1 MPLQPRAA
9 WVGGAA
15 YGSHSQSCPG
25 RGGLRPFFWPQIC
38 PAATWGTL
46 CPSSAQWQGEIEQL
60 HVGPRQPCLGSR
72 AVRGTG
78 RVWGPTFHWGRAVP
92 FVPLLAY
99 CPSQE
104 GMEGWDGDWVLGGDL
119 CWEVAGRGVCG
130 G

>member
-1 MPLQPRAA
+1 MVLTARAALGGEVSGPFSGPKYALQPPRGHC
-9 WVGGAA
+9 VPHQRSGRVRL
-15 YGSHSQSCPG
+15 SSCMWE
-25 RGGLRPFFWPQIC
+25 RV
-38 PAATWGTL
+38 A
-46 CPSSAQWQGEIEQL
+46 
-60 HVGPRQPCLGSR
+60 HVGPRQPCLGCR

-78 RVWGPTFHWGRAVP
+78 RVWGATFRWGRAVP

-104 GMEGWDGDWVLGGDL
+104 GMEGWDGDWVLGGNL